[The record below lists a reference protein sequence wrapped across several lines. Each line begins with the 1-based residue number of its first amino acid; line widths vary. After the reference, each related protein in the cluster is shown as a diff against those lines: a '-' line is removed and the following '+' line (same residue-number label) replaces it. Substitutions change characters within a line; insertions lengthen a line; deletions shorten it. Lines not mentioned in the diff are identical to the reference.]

1 MRVFGITGG
10 IGMGKSTVASLIEK
24 RGVEVVDTDQ
34 LARKV
39 VEPGQPAL
47 GKIEEL
53 FGAGVISADGALNR
67 PELARR
73 VFGSEVTRRQLEAI
87 LHPKIRELWKA
98 KIEEWRQSGTQSG
111 AVVIPLLYETKA
123 EANFDFIVCVS
134 CSKETQ
140 EKRLIDRKMT
150 SDQIRQRN
158 DAQMPIEQK
167 MEKADYVIW
176 NEGDLSLAEEQ
187 IDKIFKTE
195 EIA

>member
-1 MRVFGITGG
+1 
-10 IGMGKSTVASLIEK
+10 MGKSAIASLLEK

-47 GKIEEL
+47 AKIEEL
-53 FGAGVISADGALNR
+53 FGAGVVSADGALNR

-73 VFGSEVTRRQLEAI
+73 VFGSEVSRRQLEAI

-98 KIEEWRQSGTQSG
+98 KIEEWRSAGTQSG

-123 EANFDFIVCVS
+123 EANFDFIICVA

-140 EKRLIDRKMT
+140 QKRLIERKMT
-150 SDQIRQRN
+150 PDQIRQRN

-167 MEKADYVIW
+167 MEQADYVIW

>member
-150 SDQIRQRN
+150 SDQIRPRN
-158 DAQMPIEQK
+158 AAQMPREQ
-167 MEKADYVIW
+167 
-176 NEGDLSLAEEQ
+176 
-187 IDKIFKTE
+187 
-195 EIA
+195 